1 MMVDRAQSATR
12 IRPRMTQLILASL
25 AFVISCVPRRALP
38 PPSVQIWL
46 SPPAVGQGKTVVV
59 WVRPSQPLEKIAGH
73 LADADLVLYPFP
85 VGQDTA
91 FRALTGI
98 AMDMI
103 PGEYELEIEAT
114 DRRGRSIA
122 DQRILRVEET
132 EFVKEKISVPSGK
145 TKLLTSEHLP
155 KEAKAIRGAMRD
167 SKESQSWEGIFI
179 SPAEGRI
186 SSPFGA
192 RRVYDGGTA
201 SWRHRGVDIANVE
214 GTAIV
219 APGSGKV
226 VLSETMRVHG
236 ETVILDHGQ
245 GVFSIFNH
253 FDKRFVE
260 VGDEVEKGQTIGL
273 MGETG
278 LATGPHLHWGLY
290 VGGVPVAPLEWV
302 ERLMDQV
309 PWQGVAP
316 AGM

>member
-1 MMVDRAQSATR
+1 MRA
-12 IRPRMTQLILASL
+12 RMTQLILASL
-25 AFVISCVPRRALP
+25 VFVISCMPRRAVP
-38 PPSVQIWL
+38 PPSIEIWL
-46 SPPAVGQGKTVVV
+46 SPPGVGQGRTVVV
-59 WVRPSQPLEKIAGH
+59 WVRPSQPLEEITGR

-91 FRALTGI
+91 FRALIGI
-98 AMDMI
+98 AMDMT

-122 DQRILRVEET
+122 DQRMLRVEET
-132 EFVKEKISVPSGK
+132 EFVKENISVPSGK

-155 KEAKAIRGAMRD
+155 KEAKAIRGAMRE

-179 SPAEGRI
+179 PPAEGRI

-192 RRVYDGGTA
+192 RRVYNGGTA
-201 SWRHRGVDIANVE
+201 SWRHRGVDIANRE

-226 VLSETMRVHG
+226 VLSEAMTVHG

-253 FDKRFVE
+253 FVKRFVE
-260 VGDEVEKGQTIGL
+260 VGDEVRKGQTIGL
-273 MGETG
+273 MGQTG

-290 VGGVPVAPLEWV
+290 VEGVPVAPFEWA
-302 ERLMDQV
+302 ERLMDRV
-309 PWQGVAP
+309 PWQEVVP
-316 AGM
+316 TGM